1 VTRLIMRSR
10 PDAGHLA
17 TLAHGLIVA
26 ALIVVL
32 LIAGREILEP
42 LVIAALL
49 AFILSPFIRRLRQW
63 GVWRIPSVILAVLFA
78 LGVIGAL
85 STIIALQITQ
95 LAQDLPTYET
105 NLRNKIRDLGAG
117 KLTSGALDRASGTLR
132 DLQEEITKAGPAT
145 PAGQKPMVVEVR
157 QPEPRGLESI
167 AALVRPLLSPLA
179 MTALV
184 VLFLIFILLQREDIR
199 DRFLRLA
206 GTSDLQRSTAA
217 LDDAGSRLSRFFLL
231 QTLLN
236 AGFGVFI
243 AIGLWVIG
251 VPNPMLWGIF
261 AGLMRFVPFIGG
273 LIAAFFPIALAAAVD
288 PGWTMALAVAG
299 LFLISEPIAGHV
311 VEPLLYGQHT
321 GLSPVAIVISTLFWT
336 LVWGPIGLL
345 LATPLTVCLVVLG
358 RHIEALQFIEVLLGD
373 EPALEPHERFYQ
385 RLLAGDD
392 TEAADMAESQL
403 KKQSLSGYYDAVAM
417 PALALAQTDA
427 ARGKLSHD
435 KQMEI
440 YDTVEDVVE
449 DLSEYDDH
457 DPTDEDG
464 ARAATPSIERADLR
478 GKWDVDHPILC
489 VASRSPLDQA
499 ACAIFTQLLDKH
511 GLPARVQSFA
521 DVASARSFKI
531 DAADAP
537 LVCLSYFGSAGNPA
551 HVRYLIK
558 RLRRVMPNA
567 RFLAGFWLLLGKD
580 ARAEEWRAAV
590 GADLVATSLTQ
601 ALDICVNEARADFEH
616 TKVLLGP
623 DIGKK
628 QMLVDRPA
636 QQAKG
641 KAQQKVGEAK
651 SMIKDR

>member
-1 VTRLIMRSR
+1 MTRLIMRAR
-10 PDAGHLA
+10 PEAGHLA
-17 TLAHGLIVA
+17 TVAYGLIIA

-32 LIAGREILEP
+32 LIVGREILEP

-49 AFILSPFIRRLRQW
+49 AFILSPLIRRLRQW
-63 GVWRIPSVILAVLFA
+63 GVWRVPSVVLTVLFA
-78 LGVIGAL
+78 LGLIAGLSAIIG
-85 STIIALQITQ
+85 LQVTQ

-105 NLRNKIRDLGAG
+105 NLRNKIRTLGAG

-167 AALVRPLLSPLA
+167 ATLVRPLLSPLA

-206 GTSDLQRSTAA
+206 GTADLQRSTAA
-217 LDDAGSRLSRFFLL
+217 LDDAGSRLSRFFLM

-236 AGFGVFI
+236 AGFGIFI
-243 AIGLWVIG
+243 AIGLWIIG
-251 VPNPMLWGIF
+251 VPNAVLWGIF
-261 AGLMRFVPFIGG
+261 AGLMRFVPFIGS

-299 LFLISEPIAGHV
+299 LFLVSEPIAGHV
-311 VEPLLYGQHT
+311 IEPVVYGQHT

-336 LVWGPIGLL
+336 LLWGPIGLL

-392 TEAADMAESQL
+392 TEAADMAEKQL
-403 KKQSLSGYYDAVAM
+403 KKQCLSAYYDAVAM

-427 ARGKLSHD
+427 AHGKLSND
-435 KQMEI
+435 KQMGI
-440 YDTVEDVVE
+440 YDTVAEVVE
-449 DLSEYDDH
+449 DLSDYDDH
-457 DPTDEDG
+457 DPTDEEAPSSG
-464 ARAATPSIERADLR
+464 SATERADLKGDWR
-478 GKWDVDHPILC
+478 VDHPILC

-499 ACAIFTQLLDKH
+499 ACVMLAQLLNKH
-511 GLPARVQSFA
+511 GLPTRVQSFT

-567 RFLAGFWLLLGKD
+567 RYLAGFWMLLGND
-580 ARAEEWRAAV
+580 AKAEEWRAAV
-590 GADLVATSLTQ
+590 GADLVATSLTH
-601 ALDICVNEARADFEH
+601 ARDICVNEAWAITGSENAPNRR
-616 TKVLLGP
+616 GY
-623 DIGKK
+623 
-628 QMLVDRPA
+628 
-636 QQAKG
+636 AKAEEVARTSAS
-641 KAQQKVGEAK
+641 KLPTA
-651 SMIKDR
+651 S